1 MIMLW
6 RQIMSNEFAIHTT
19 ISMNDFYEIKSI
31 LEGIVR
37 NGSDDINEMKT
48 VIQLI
53 DKIESLITEFEKEN

>member
-1 MIMLW
+1 
-6 RQIMSNEFAIHTT
+6 MSNEFAIHTT